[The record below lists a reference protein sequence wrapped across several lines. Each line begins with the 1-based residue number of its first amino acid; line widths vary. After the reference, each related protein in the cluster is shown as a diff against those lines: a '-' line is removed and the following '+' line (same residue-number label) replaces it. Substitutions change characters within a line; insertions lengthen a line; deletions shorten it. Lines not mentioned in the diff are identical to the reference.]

1 MVESH
6 LARKC
11 LKRLFMKLMDLLS
24 TKTSVTEVTS
34 LTSKP
39 RLKILRKRSDFLRA
53 ARSKSF
59 VAPGFILQIYSHK
72 SDHLVRFGCTCS
84 KKVGNAVARNRAK
97 RRLREIARLV
107 ITESGEAGTDYVLIG
122 RARETVKLPF
132 DKMLK
137 DLRAIVVKTL

>member
-11 LKRLFMKLMDLLS
+11 LKTAIYEINGFTLHQNIGYRSNFFNIE
-24 TKTSVTEVTS
+24 TSVKDPEKTIRFFFGR
-34 LTSKP
+34 P
-39 RLKILRKRSDFLRA
+39 
-53 ARSKSF
+53 RSKSF

-107 ITESGEAGTDYVLIG
+107 YYRKWRGPALI
-122 RARETVKLPF
+122 
-132 DKMLK
+132 MY
-137 DLRAIVVKTL
+137 